1 MVTLI
6 AATMDIPCRELRL
19 HTKRA
24 CVDSWLSEE
33 PGAKE
38 QRPKDLSTKPPA
50 AVGVVMPYS
59 DRTSSMWTLRATPW
73 QTLLSLLQPG
83 AGSWLRPM

>member
-38 QRPKDLSTKPPA
+38 QRPKDLLC
-50 AVGVVMPYS
+50 
-59 DRTSSMWTLRATPW
+59 TL
-73 QTLLSLLQPG
+73 
-83 AGSWLRPM
+83 

>member
-1 MVTLI
+1 MVRVI

-24 CVDSWLSEE
+24 CVNSGLSE

-38 QRPKDLSTKPPA
+38 QRPKDL
-50 AVGVVMPYS
+50 
-59 DRTSSMWTLRATPW
+59 
-73 QTLLSLLQPG
+73 
-83 AGSWLRPM
+83 